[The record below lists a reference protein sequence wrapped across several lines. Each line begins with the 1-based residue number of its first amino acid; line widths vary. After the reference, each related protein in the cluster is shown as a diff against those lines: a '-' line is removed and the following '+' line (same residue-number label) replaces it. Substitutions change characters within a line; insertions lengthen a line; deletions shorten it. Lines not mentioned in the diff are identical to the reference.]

1 MGILKKQSDGGMVET
16 DIPKTS
22 NNGLKKSI
30 GLIEA
35 TLLVVGIVIGSGIF
49 YKPTA
54 VMNAMPAP
62 GMALSIWV
70 IGGVLT
76 LAGAL
81 TMAEIGSAIP
91 RTGGLYVYLKEL
103 FGERVAFLFGWV
115 QVLVYYPGLSAALA
129 VILATQTTS
138 FISLT
143 EMQQKL
149 LAAFYM
155 IFIMLINYLSTQFA
169 TRFSSIFTIGKLLPI
184 AAIMLAGIIIGDQ
197 HTFTPFLPEA
207 SANVNMASG
216 FSAALLGVLF
226 GYEGWIAV
234 SNLSGELKNPRK
246 DYPKAIFFGIMI
258 ITIAYIGVNIGIL
271 NTMTTEE
278 IMHSEKIASDT
289 AVVLFGQVGEKLIAA
304 GILVSIIGCLSG
316 FLMSSGRIPFAMAE
330 ENMIP
335 FQKFFGKV
343 DERSNTPFNSIL
355 FITVLSLIYI
365 FSGTYDTLTN
375 LSVFVTW
382 MFLIIGMAGIFVI
395 RGKRPD
401 LLKNSNYRVPL
412 YPVTPIIGI
421 AGALYVVA
429 SSLIS
434 GATMAIFGVGVTLL
448 GIPIYEYLKRKTI

>member
-1 MGILKKQSDGGMVET
+1 MTTNQ
-16 DIPKTS
+16 TS
-22 NNGLKKSI
+22 NNNTLKKSI

-54 VMNAMPAP
+54 VMNALPGP
-62 GMALSIWV
+62 GMSLLVWV

-91 RTGGLYVYLKEL
+91 KTGGLYAYLKEL
-103 FGERVAFLFGWV
+103 FGDRWAFLFGWV

-138 FISLT
+138 FISMT
-143 EMQQKL
+143 AMQQKL

-155 IFIMLINYLSTQFA
+155 IFIMFINILSTKFA
-169 TRFSSIFTIGKLLPI
+169 TKFSSVFTIGKLLPI
-184 AAIMLAGIIIGDQ
+184 IAIIIAGIIMGEQ
-197 HTFTPFLPEA
+197 HTFSPFLPEA
-207 SANVNMASG
+207 SANINMGSG

-258 ITIAYIGVNIGIL
+258 ITIAYIGVNIGIY
-271 NTMTTEE
+271 NTMSMEG
-278 IMHSEKIASDT
+278 IMNSEKIASDT
-289 AVVLFGQVGEKLIAA
+289 AVVLFGSIGEKIIAA

-316 FLMSSGRIPFAMAE
+316 FLMSSGRIPYAMAE

-335 FQKFFGKV
+335 FKNFFGKV
-343 DERSNTPFNSIL
+343 DKRSNTPINSIV
-355 FITVLSLIYI
+355 FITILAILYI

-382 MFLIIGMAGIFVI
+382 LFLIIGMAGIFVM
-395 RGKRPD
+395 RTKRPD
-401 LLKNSNYRVPL
+401 LMENSKYRVPL
-412 YPVTPIIGI
+412 YPITPIIGI
-421 AGALYVVA
+421 GGALYVVA
-429 SSLIS
+429 STLIS

-448 GIPIYEYLKRKTI
+448 GIPIFEYLKRRSV

>member
-1 MGILKKQSDGGMVET
+1 METKQKS
-16 DIPKTS
+16 S
-22 NNGLKKSI
+22 SSGLKKSI

-54 VMNAMPAP
+54 VMTAMPAP
-62 GMALSIWV
+62 GMALLIWV
-70 IGGVLT
+70 VGGVLT

-91 RTGGLYVYLKEL
+91 KTGGLYVYLKEL
-103 FGERVAFLFGWV
+103 FGERWAFLFGWV

-138 FISLT
+138 FIPMT
-143 EMQQKL
+143 EFQQKV

-155 IFIMLINYLSTQFA
+155 IFIMVVNILSTKFA
-169 TRFSSIFTIGKLLPI
+169 TKFSAIFTIGKLVPI
-184 AAIMLAGIIIGDQ
+184 AVIIIVGIIAGGQ
-197 HTFTPFLPEA
+197 HSFTPFLPA
-207 SANVNMASG
+207 ANANVNIGSG

-246 DYPKAIFFGIMI
+246 DYPKAIFIGIMI
-258 ITIAYIGVNIGIL
+258 ITVAYIGVNIGIL
-271 NTMTTEE
+271 NTMSVND
-278 IMHSEKIASDT
+278 IIHSNKIASDT
-289 AVVLFGQVGEKLIAA
+289 AVVLFGSIGEKLIAA

-330 ENMIP
+330 DNMIP
-335 FQKFFGKV
+335 CKQFFGKI
-343 DERSNTPFNSIL
+343 DKRSNTPMNSIV
-355 FITVLSLIYI
+355 FITILAIVYI

-382 MFLIIGMAGIFVI
+382 MFLIIGMTGIFVM
-395 RGKRPD
+395 RKKRPE
-401 LLKNSNYRVPL
+401 LMQNSDYRVPL
-412 YPVTPIIGI
+412 FPLTPIIGI
-421 AGALYVVA
+421 VGALYVVL
-429 SSLIS
+429 STLIS
-434 GATMAIFGVGVTLL
+434 GATMAIFGVAVTLI
-448 GIPIYEYLKRKTI
+448 GIPIYEYLRRKN